1 MGTKLNIHARNIQ
14 QKEMKVKLA
23 GRSYRVVIWNMRA
36 DREDRKGGYR
46 KG

>member
-1 MGTKLNIHARNIQ
+1 MGTKLNIHACNIQ

-36 DREDRKGGYR
+36 DREDKSGASAKG
-46 KG
+46 